1 MERATNYKFF
11 FNQYFT
17 DSSVLS
23 APRPIRDIP
32 VQPHQNGASGG
43 VIWTFAEANF
53 PHRAWALSATAGHR
67 PASPLHTMSI
77 PVRTRAQ
84 VGINAP
90 PVLVEAHFQPGTP
103 SFTLV
108 GMAHK
113 AVREA
118 RDRVR
123 SAIKNVGFKYP
134 QGRVVV
140 NLAPADLAKHGGRYD
155 LAIAVAIL
163 TATEQVDSR
172 HLPGLEFLGELSLY
186 GELRPVRGAF
196 CAAAKLSAEGKA
208 GRAARLVAPTGHRLE
223 LAPLKDVKVH
233 LAASLL
239 DVVRLLQADTL
250 PSPAV
255 LPQPAAAPR
264 HGRIALS
271 DVRGQA
277 HAKRALAVAA
287 AGAHHMLMTGP
298 PGTGKTMLA
307 KRLATLLPPLTNT
320 EAIDIANVYSV
331 SGRPPP
337 PFGRRPY
344 CDPHHTASAAA
355 MVGGGNPVV
364 PGEVTLSHCG
374 VLFLDELPEFQ
385 RDVLEALR
393 EPLEE
398 SAIAIARVQQ
408 TVRFPA
414 GFQLVAAMNPCPAG
428 YICDEARCRCTPQQ
442 IHRYQTRVSGPL
454 LDRIDIRVE
463 VGPVADADLWETKA
477 KNAGDDD
484 ALRDAIAAARERQ
497 VRRCGKANAALD
509 AAEVDALCAL
519 EDVAGT
525 LLRRAAKRFGLSAR
539 GVHRLRKVA
548 RTVADLAGADIVS
561 VAHMA
566 EALSYRTQREV

>member
-1 MERATNYKFF
+1 MA
-11 FNQYFT
+11 
-17 DSSVLS
+17 
-23 APRPIRDIP
+23 
-32 VQPHQNGASGG
+32 
-43 VIWTFAEANF
+43 
-53 PHRAWALSATAGHR
+53 
-67 PASPLHTMSI
+67 I

-84 VGINAP
+84 VGVDAP
-90 PVLVEAHFQPGTP
+90 PVLVEAHFQAGSP

-123 SAIKNVGFKYP
+123 SAIKNVGFTFP

-163 TATEQVDSR
+163 TATEQVDNR
-172 HLPGLEFLGELSLY
+172 HLPHLEFLGELSLY

-196 CAAAKLSAEGKA
+196 CAACAAAKRNEAAKRGEG
-208 GRAARLVAPTGHRLE
+208 ARLIVPRSHRLE
-223 LAPLKDVKVH
+223 LAPLQGVAVH
-233 LAASLL
+233 ALDTLL
-239 DVVRLLQADTL
+239 DVVRVLQADEL
-250 PSPAV
+250 PAPEAPERS
-255 LPQPAAAPR
+255 PQPAPSGHRRAMSLA
-264 HGRIALS
+264 

-277 HAKRALAVAA
+277 HAKRALTVAA

-307 KRLATLLPPLTNT
+307 KRLAGLLPPLANAD
-320 EAIDIANVYSV
+320 AIEVANVYSV
-331 SGRPPP
+331 SARAAPA
-337 PFGRRPY
+337 FGVRPY

-355 MVGGGNPVV
+355 IVGGGNPVT
-364 PGEVTLSHCG
+364 PGEVTLAHCG
-374 VLFLDELPEFQ
+374 VLFLDELPEFA

-398 SAIAIARVQQ
+398 NSIAVARVNQ

-414 GFQLVAAMNPCPAG
+414 RFQLVAAMNPCPAG

-442 IHRYQTRVSGPL
+442 VRQYRARVSGPL

-463 VGPVADADLWETKA
+463 VGPVADADLWATQ
-477 KNAGDDD
+477 NDSDDD
-484 ALRDAIAAARERQ
+484 AVREAIAGAWERQ
-497 VRRCGKANAALD
+497 MRRCGKANAVLG
-509 AAEVDALCAL
+509 AAEVDAWCAL
-519 EDVAGT
+519 EPAAAT
-525 LLRRAAKRFGLSAR
+525 LARRAAQRFALSAR

-548 RTVADLAGADIVS
+548 RTVADLAHSDS
-561 VAHMA
+561 VTAAHVA
-566 EALSYRTQREV
+566 EALGYRASFSEV

>member
-1 MERATNYKFF
+1 
-11 FNQYFT
+11 
-17 DSSVLS
+17 
-23 APRPIRDIP
+23 
-32 VQPHQNGASGG
+32 
-43 VIWTFAEANF
+43 
-53 PHRAWALSATAGHR
+53 
-67 PASPLHTMSI
+67 MSL

-84 VGINAP
+84 IGIDAP

-163 TATEQVDSR
+163 TATEQVRSHHLSR
-172 HLPGLEFLGELSLY
+172 LEFLGELSLY

-196 CAAAKLSAEGKA
+196 CAAAKLSGEREA
-208 GRAARLVAPTGHRLE
+208 GQTVRLVVPSDHCWE
-223 LAPLKDVKVH
+223 LAPLQDVELH
-233 LAASLL
+233 PAASLL
-239 DVVRLLQADTL
+239 DVVRLLQADRL
-250 PSPAV
+250 PPPGV
-255 LPQPAAAPR
+255 LPQPVAAARR
-264 HGRIALS
+264 HEVALS

-307 KRLATLLPPLTNT
+307 RRLAALLPPLTNA
-320 EAIDIANVYSV
+320 EAIDVANVYSV
-331 SGRPPP
+331 SGRAPP
-337 PFGRRPY
+337 PFGLRPY

-398 SAIAIARVQQ
+398 SAIAIARVHR

-414 GFQLVAAMNPCPAG
+414 RFQLVAAMNPCPAG

-442 IHRYQTRVSGPL
+442 IRRYQTRVSGPL

-463 VGPVADADLWETKA
+463 VGPVSDSDLWEPITRT
-477 KNAGDDD
+477 GDDD

-497 VRRCGKANAALD
+497 VRRGGKANAALG
-509 AAEVDALCAL
+509 AAEVETLCAL
-519 EDVAGT
+519 DDDAGA
-525 LLRRAAKRFGLSAR
+525 LLRRAAKRFALSAR

-548 RTVADLAGADIVS
+548 RTVADLAGADTVS
-561 VAHMA
+561 VPHMA
-566 EALSYRTQREV
+566 EALSYRTQPREM